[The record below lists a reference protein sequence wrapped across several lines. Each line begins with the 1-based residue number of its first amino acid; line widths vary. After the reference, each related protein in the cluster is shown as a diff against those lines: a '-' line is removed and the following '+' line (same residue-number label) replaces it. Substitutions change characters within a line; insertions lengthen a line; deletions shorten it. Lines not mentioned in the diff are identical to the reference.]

1 MNREMT
7 CIVCPNGC
15 ELTLELEE
23 NIIKNVTGASC
34 KKGIAYATQ
43 EIQNPKRTISSLV
56 KVNNGEMPLVSVRT
70 TTSIPKNRIFDVMKE
85 IKNIEAD
92 APIEIEQVIINNV
105 LGLGVDIIATK
116 SICKK

>member
-23 NIIKNVTGASC
+23 NVIKNVIGASC

-70 TTSIPKNRIFDVMKE
+70 TTAIPKNRIFDVMKE
-85 IKNIEAD
+85 IKNIEVD
-92 APIEIEQVIINNV
+92 APIKVEQVIINNV